1 MAKIFVTKSG
11 YQKLTEELHHLM
23 TVENKQALEMLKEAR
38 DKGDISENAEYETA
52 KSYHE
57 ALTNKIQLLQQKIQN
72 CEIIVPDTNTDKVS
86 MLSSVQIK
94 NHKTNQIVNWT
105 LVPENEID
113 IKNGKISFNSPIGS
127 ALLNKK
133 RGEIVTVKVPSGEMK
148 LEILDILSDYK
159 F

>member
-1 MAKIFVTKSG
+1 MAKIFVTRGG
-11 YQKLTEELHHLM
+11 YQKLTEELNHLL

-38 DKGDISENAEYETA
+38 DKGDISENAEYESA
-52 KSYHE
+52 KEYHE
-57 ALTNKIQLLQQKIQN
+57 RLTNKISALQQKIQN
-72 CEIIVPDTNTDKVS
+72 CEIIEPDVNTDKVS

-94 NHKTNQIVNWT
+94 NHKSNQIINWT

-113 IKNGKISFNSPIGS
+113 IKNGRISFNSPIGA

-133 RGEIVTVKVPSGEMK
+133 RGEIVTVTVPSGEMK
-148 LEILDILSDYK
+148 LEVLEILNDYK

>member
-1 MAKIFVTKSG
+1 MAKIFVTRGG
-11 YQKLTEELHHLM
+11 YQKLTEELNHLL

-38 DKGDISENAEYETA
+38 DKGDISENAEYESA
-52 KSYHE
+52 KEYHG
-57 ALTNKIQLLQQKIQN
+57 ALTNKIQVLQKKIQN
-72 CEIIVPDTNTDKVS
+72 CEIIEPDANTDKVS

-94 NHKTNQIVNWT
+94 NHKSNQIINWT

-113 IKNGKISFNSPIGS
+113 IKNGRISFNSPIGA

-133 RGEIVTVKVPSGEMK
+133 RGEIVTVTVPSGEMK
-148 LEILDILSDYK
+148 LEVLEILNDYK

>member
-1 MAKIFVTKSG
+1 MAKIFVTRGG
-11 YQKLTEELHHLM
+11 YQKLTEELNHLL
-23 TVENKQALEMLKEAR
+23 TVENKQALEMLNEAR
-38 DKGDISENAEYETA
+38 DKGDISENAEYESA
-52 KSYHE
+52 KEYHE
-57 ALTNKIQLLQQKIQN
+57 YLSNRISTLQEKIKN
-72 CEIIVPDTNTDKVS
+72 CEIIGPSTNPDKVS

-94 NHKTNQIVNWT
+94 NYKTNQIINWT

-113 IKNGKISFNSPIGS
+113 IKNGRISFNSPIGA

-148 LEILDILSDYK
+148 LEILEILNDYK

>member
-1 MAKIFVTKSG
+1 MAKIFVTKGG
-11 YQKLTEELHHLM
+11 YQKLTDELHHLM

-52 KSYHE
+52 KEYHE
-57 ALTNKIQLLQQKIQN
+57 SLTNKISALQEKIKN
-72 CEIIVPDTNTDKVS
+72 CEIIGPTANTDKVS

-94 NHKTNQIVNWT
+94 NHKTNQIINWT

-113 IKNGKISFNSPIGS
+113 IKNGKISFNSPIGA

-133 RGEIVTVKVPSGEMK
+133 KGEVVSVKVPSGEMK
-148 LEILDILSDYK
+148 LEILDILCDYK

>member
-1 MAKIFVTKSG
+1 MSKTYVTRGG
-11 YQKLTEELHHLM
+11 YQKLTDELHHLM

-52 KSYHE
+52 KEYHE
-57 ALTNKIQLLQQKIQN
+57 RLTNKISALQQKIQN
-72 CEIIVPDTNTDKVS
+72 CEIIGPDANTDKVS

-94 NHKTNQIVNWT
+94 NHKTNQIVHWT

-113 IKNGKISFNSPIGS
+113 IKNGKISFNSPIGA
-127 ALLNKK
+127 ALLGKK
-133 RGEIVTVKVPSGEMK
+133 KGETVSVKVPSGEMK
-148 LEILDILSDYK
+148 LEVLEIINDYK